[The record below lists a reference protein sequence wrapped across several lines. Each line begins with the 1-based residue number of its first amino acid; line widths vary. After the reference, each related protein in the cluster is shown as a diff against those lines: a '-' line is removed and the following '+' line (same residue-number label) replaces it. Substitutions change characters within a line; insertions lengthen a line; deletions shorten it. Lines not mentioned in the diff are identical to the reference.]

1 MKKTSTTNIL
11 AKIFKKTPEKKV
23 KKKTKPKV
31 AKKSTP
37 PKAKVVKKNIPVK
50 KTKTKKVT
58 ATKIKKN
65 LKTVSKKAAPEKVE
79 IKTDNL
85 RISKSNEVKP
95 EIKKVKKQETE
106 KREYKVK
113 DYVVYP
119 KHGVGQITEFKKINI
134 GGIDVETYV
143 LKFEKDKANGMVPVN
158 KQSHL
163 RPLATIN
170 QVNKCISILKSKPKI
185 KRSMWSRRAQEY
197 EAKISSGKIYELAE
211 VVRDLNKG
219 DDLMVDQSYSERQ
232 LFEKAYERILSE
244 FQIVMGVSLEDTQK
258 KLDKALKR
266 NLEGQPKTIAAPTKI
281 KDPAADPDADSVQIT
296 DTENLTSGDQLQA
309 VERVLKRT
317 RGIASYEIISEKK
330 LIGLLEPWLGTGNV
344 TADLPIPVMI
354 DVILNPEKR
363 FNEKGLRIELSA
375 VAPGAK
381 LDTHG
386 RWRQNLERGLQTMR
400 ILAGLILMLVTIA
413 TATVIIFATRAGLGT
428 NKETVEVLHL
438 IGAHDKFISR
448 QFERQFLTL
457 SLLSCIIGY
466 GAAAGIFHML
476 FILMTDMEDMQF
488 YLLLLGVPF
497 LSILMTWL
505 IIRNF
510 VIRTL
515 AKAL

>member
-1 MKKTSTTNIL
+1 MKNIKMKKTSTTNIL

-31 AKKSTP
+31 AKKPTP
-37 PKAKVVKKNIPVK
+37 PKAKVVKKIK
-50 KTKTKKVT
+50 ATKVT

-65 LKTVSKKAAPEKVE
+65 LKKVSKKNSPEKVE

-266 NLEGQPKTIAAPTKI
+266 NLEGQAKAIAAPTKI
-281 KDPAADPDADSVQIT
+281 KEPTVEPNTDSEPIT
-296 DTENLTSGDQLQA
+296 DTED
-309 VERVLKRT
+309 
-317 RGIASYEIISEKK
+317 
-330 LIGLLEPWLGTGNV
+330 
-344 TADLPIPVMI
+344 
-354 DVILNPEKR
+354 
-363 FNEKGLRIELSA
+363 
-375 VAPGAK
+375 
-381 LDTHG
+381 
-386 RWRQNLERGLQTMR
+386 
-400 ILAGLILMLVTIA
+400 
-413 TATVIIFATRAGLGT
+413 
-428 NKETVEVLHL
+428 
-438 IGAHDKFISR
+438 
-448 QFERQFLTL
+448 
-457 SLLSCIIGY
+457 
-466 GAAAGIFHML
+466 
-476 FILMTDMEDMQF
+476 
-488 YLLLLGVPF
+488 
-497 LSILMTWL
+497 
-505 IIRNF
+505 
-510 VIRTL
+510 
-515 AKAL
+515 

>member
-23 KKKTKPKV
+23 KKKTKVKV
-31 AKKSTP
+31 VKKSTA
-37 PKAKVVKKNIPVK
+37 PKAKVVKK
-50 KTKTKKVT
+50 TKATKV
-58 ATKIKKN
+58 AITKIKKN
-65 LKTVSKKAAPEKVE
+65 LKTVSKKAAPAKVD

-95 EIKKVKKQETE
+95 EIKKIKKQDTE

-266 NLEGQPKTIAAPTKI
+266 NLEGQAKAIAAPAKI
-281 KDPAADPDADSVQIT
+281 KEPAAEPDTDSGPIT
-296 DTENLTSGDQLQA
+296 DTED
-309 VERVLKRT
+309 
-317 RGIASYEIISEKK
+317 
-330 LIGLLEPWLGTGNV
+330 
-344 TADLPIPVMI
+344 
-354 DVILNPEKR
+354 
-363 FNEKGLRIELSA
+363 
-375 VAPGAK
+375 
-381 LDTHG
+381 
-386 RWRQNLERGLQTMR
+386 
-400 ILAGLILMLVTIA
+400 
-413 TATVIIFATRAGLGT
+413 
-428 NKETVEVLHL
+428 
-438 IGAHDKFISR
+438 
-448 QFERQFLTL
+448 
-457 SLLSCIIGY
+457 
-466 GAAAGIFHML
+466 
-476 FILMTDMEDMQF
+476 
-488 YLLLLGVPF
+488 
-497 LSILMTWL
+497 
-505 IIRNF
+505 
-510 VIRTL
+510 
-515 AKAL
+515 